1 MLFKC
6 VMTWPIKKIH
16 INCHTFR
23 MKVLNILIVLC
34 MFRMQTK
41 VLIVNLPIKVAANK
55 ERRRACGFLWVS

>member
-1 MLFKC
+1 
-6 VMTWPIKKIH
+6 
-16 INCHTFR
+16 

-55 ERRRACGFLWVS
+55 ERRRACGFLWVSWGHVYN